1 MDRWMKVGIMGLCV
15 AGQGAATEIA
25 YWRFE
30 EQSTCGKKQGDVS
43 WTNDVPARVIWT
55 GDAWKTNAAALTFT
69 GAPATGSSIAPAG
82 SECVVEANQLGALR
96 AGDVTVE
103 TYVKMRQLTGR
114 HMLLVSKRRFGQEG
128 ASFSLSIAPDG
139 RLGVRFDTQPG
150 RSGPGFN
157 QTVGSS
163 YLFADTAWHHVALV
177 YRHAA
182 QEASLFVDY
191 TRVGKEV
198 LTNPLVIDDSP
209 LVIGRGLTGMLDEI
223 RLTAE
228 ALHPEQFLRA
238 TRFYSDL
245 VPKKVVT
252 QPVFLD
258 QSYTRVQ
265 TYIRPELKRIGTL
278 IPKSVHEINNPLFSL
293 GCETLDRDIANW
305 DVYKGYLE
313 PLGIRRIRLQG
324 GWAKTEKKKGVYDW
338 QWLDTIVEDAHR
350 RGLVVCME
358 TSYCNTLYDPKA
370 ALGPGGLLPSGE
382 EELAAWD
389 RWVEAMAKRYTAKG
403 VTEWMM
409 FNEPNLRK
417 ENTVDKIVA
426 NNIRTAQIIKRVNP
440 DAKIAAF
447 VLAGLNMK
455 MLEDLIAGIKAQGK
469 EDLFHWA
476 CYHGYAA
483 NPDSLA
489 ENMTKFH
496 ELLKREVPKW
506 RPWQG
511 ESGCASEPVQ
521 YALSGIDWTE
531 YSHAKWNARRMLCD
545 IGHDI
550 ESCVF
555 TISDLT
561 YSRSFISRYG
571 LLKTDS
577 ENNLV
582 KVKMAYYMV
591 QHVATL
597 FTEQRPVVAGY
608 RAQVEGCTNVAHYA
622 FRDQPTGLDLLT
634 LWDTSDVPG
643 NGATLTP
650 VNVTVMEGQF
660 KEPVWVDIVNGGVYE
675 IPASRVERSGTT
687 ITFKEIP
694 IYDSPIVLMDRSL
707 LRYEPPKVVLKQTQQ
722 GKVPQLSAKRCELH
736 LLKGTQQPAPVVLLI
751 GLASEEATAWASWLN
766 EQAIHAAIVPDLND
780 CRLAVAMLKGNA
792 SAWQVREQAIGV
804 LTSAVSAEQL
814 LAADLH
820 LPFALHPALQDQ
832 RTLCKR
838 THLLT
843 GDKTAVMKFLEP
855 FKQAVF
861 Q

>member
-1 MDRWMKVGIMGLCV
+1 
-15 AGQGAATEIA
+15 
-25 YWRFE
+25 
-30 EQSTCGKKQGDVS
+30 
-43 WTNDVPARVIWT
+43 
-55 GDAWKTNAAALTFT
+55 
-69 GAPATGSSIAPAG
+69 
-82 SECVVEANQLGALR
+82 
-96 AGDVTVE
+96 
-103 TYVKMRQLTGR
+103 
-114 HMLLVSKRRFGQEG
+114 MLLVSKRRFGQSG

-139 RLGVRFDTQPG
+139 QLGVRFDTQPG

-157 QTVGSS
+157 QLVGSS
-163 YLFADTAWHHVALV
+163 YSFDDTAWHHVALV
-177 YRHAA
+177 YRHAT
-182 QEASLFVDY
+182 QEATLFVDY
-191 TRVGKEV
+191 TLVGKGT
-198 LTNPLVIDDSP
+198 LMNPLVMDESP
-209 LVIGRGLTGMLDEI
+209 LIVGRGLSGTLDEI
-223 RLTAE
+223 RLSSE

-245 VPKKVVT
+245 TPKKVVS
-252 QPVFLD
+252 QPIFLD

-265 TYIRPELKRIGTL
+265 TYIRPDLKRIGTL
-278 IPKSVHEINNPLFSL
+278 IPQDVHAINNPLFSL

-324 GWAKTEKKKGVYDW
+324 GWAKTEKQKGVYDW

-350 RGLVVCME
+350 RGLVVCLE
-358 TSYCNTLYDPKA
+358 TSYCNKLYDPKA
-370 ALGPGGLLPSGE
+370 GLGPGGLLPYGE

-389 RWVEAMAKRYTAKG
+389 RWVEAMATRYTAKG

-417 ENTVDKIVA
+417 ENTVEKIVA

-447 VLAGLNMK
+447 VLAGLNMN
-455 MLEDLIAGIKAQGK
+455 MLEALIAGIKAQGK
-469 EDLFHWA
+469 EDLFQWA

-483 NPDSLA
+483 NPDTLA
-489 ENMTKFH
+489 ENMAKFTA
-496 ELLKREVPKW
+496 LLKREVPKW

-550 ESCVF
+550 ESTVF

-571 LLKTDS
+571 LLKTDAD
-577 ENNLV
+577 NNLV

-591 QHVATL
+591 QHMATL
-597 FTEQRPVVAGY
+597 FTEQRPVVADY
-608 RAQVEGCTNVAHYA
+608 RVQIESGTNVVHYA
-622 FRDQPTGLDLLT
+622 FRDQSTGLDLLT
-634 LWDTSDVPG
+634 LWDASVIPG
-643 NGATLTP
+643 NESELTL
-650 VNVTVMEGQF
+650 VNVTITDGRF
-660 KEPVWVDIVNGGVYE
+660 KEPVWVDVVNGGIYE
-675 IPASRVERSGTT
+675 IPASRVVRSGTS
-687 ITFKEIP
+687 ITFTEIP
-694 IYDSPIVLMDRSL
+694 IYDSPIVLTDRSL
-707 LRYEPPKVVLKQTQQ
+707 LRYEPPKVVLKRTQQ

-736 LLKGTQQPAPVVLLI
+736 LLKGTQQPAPVVLLV
-751 GLASEEATAWASWLN
+751 GLASAEATTWANWLN

-780 CRLAVAMLKGNA
+780 CNLAISMLKGNA
-792 SAWQVREQAIGV
+792 GAWQVREQAIGV
-804 LTSAVSAEQL
+804 LTSAVTAEQL
-814 LAADLH
+814 LTAELR

-832 RTLCKR
+832 RTLAKR

-843 GDKTAVMKFLEP
+843 GDKAAALKFLEP
-855 FKQAVF
+855 FKLAVF